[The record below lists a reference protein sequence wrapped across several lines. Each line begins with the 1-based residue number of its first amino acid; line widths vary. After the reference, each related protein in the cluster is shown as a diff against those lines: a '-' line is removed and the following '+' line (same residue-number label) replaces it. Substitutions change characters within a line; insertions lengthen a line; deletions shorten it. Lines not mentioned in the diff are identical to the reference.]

1 MLFFYIKALM
11 YITVTYKEM
20 ENEKLYFVAIIFLRI
35 RVPSVNY
42 LSSSERGMC

>member
-20 ENEKLYFVAIIFLRI
+20 ENEKFYFETL
-35 RVPSVNY
+35 PSALTLQFCDGSKTCNFPV
-42 LSSSERGMC
+42 